1 LHRDGVKIGK
11 RRCTNCD
18 MAIPTWRKGRR
29 VSSKTRFCSP
39 KCAKAASRVSD
50 TREAVL
56 SANT

>member
-11 RRCTNCD
+11 RRCGNCD
-18 MAIPTWRKGRR
+18 MAIPTWRKGR
-29 VSSKTRFCSP
+29 TRFCSP